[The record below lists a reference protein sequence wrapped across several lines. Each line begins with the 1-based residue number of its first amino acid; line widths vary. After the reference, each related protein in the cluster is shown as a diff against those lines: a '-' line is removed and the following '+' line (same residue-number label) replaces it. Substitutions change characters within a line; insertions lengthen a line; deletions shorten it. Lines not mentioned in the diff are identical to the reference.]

1 MAESIMSFTEK
12 GNESSYISQD
22 ESNLFSTKDDRN
34 LISLQIQFF
43 WDQMEKVLFL
53 ITDKVNREM
62 FSEQLQ
68 MLLSE
73 QSFKKIFDKFIIML
87 HVMAKDKVQF
97 FIQDLA
103 DIGNNWT
110 LMQNIKLNDLRHF
123 HNYKYKILKS
133 FSNVIHFQVA
143 LTIKVKDVWP

>member
-1 MAESIMSFTEK
+1 MSFTEK

-133 FSNVIHFQVA
+133 FSNVIHF
-143 LTIKVKDVWP
+143 

>member
-133 FSNVIHFQVA
+133 FSNVIHF
-143 LTIKVKDVWP
+143 

>member
-1 MAESIMSFTEK
+1 MAASIMPFTEK